1 VKQVPLPY
9 PGTTRG
15 HVLGFGV
22 IEMTNIF
29 EAASRSNSMFSDR
42 RVFDPRHSPS
52 ALCHRDAQVHAMV
65 LNLADALEGHIP
77 GNMILYGPTGA
88 GKTAA
93 ARFVIQQLEERAEAI
108 GSSVTS
114 HEVNA
119 QHTNTRYRVLHSIA
133 TRLREKGDV
142 TIPFTGWPADR
153 VLEETVRRMD
163 RRSGVHVIVLDEM
176 DRLAAQSEEQL
187 LYDLT
192 TLNVL
197 LSTARASIIG
207 ISNDFS
213 FTDSLTGPIRSRL
226 AAEDIVFT
234 PYTADQVNDILI
246 NRAKD
251 GLREGTWDESGIRL
265 CADLAAKEHGDA
277 RRAIDLLRV
286 SAQRAE
292 IGDANS
298 INIEHVIS
306 AQAQMEQ
313 DRAIT
318 LMQGLPEHQ
327 KLILMSILINQRN
340 GVHTQNSGTIWE
352 TYTQACSR
360 AGFRPLTS
368 RRVSTIINEFD
379 SAGLAHVRNV
389 FLGRHGRTKHVYSLI
404 PKGIDA
410 IQILAQDNPGL
421 EAASKG
427 AYKLQKR
434 LG

>member
-1 VKQVPLPY
+1 
-9 PGTTRG
+9 
-15 HVLGFGV
+15 
-22 IEMTNIF
+22 
-29 EAASRSNSMFSDR
+29 MFSDR

-52 ALCHRDAQVHAMV
+52 TLRHRDAQVHAMV

-77 GNMILYGPTGA
+77 GNMILYGTTGA

-133 TRLREKGDV
+133 TRLWEKGDV

-176 DRLAAQSEEQL
+176 DRLATQSEEQL

-246 NRAKD
+246 DRATD

-340 GVHTQNSGTIWE
+340 GVHTPNSGTIWE

-410 IQILAQDNPGL
+410 IQILSQDNPGL